1 MKRLPVAPLTIED
14 HDIWCRVWDGPLHAR
29 RPAFRKIAKTGD
41 RRDAELMLGI
51 ERARRYE
58 REHPEDF
65 AQYSGMG
72 FVNTLV
78 SVALEDGPIGFQGLG
93 ITYFA

>member
-41 RRDAELMLGI
+41 RRDAELMLELT
-51 ERARRYE
+51 ERDYQRLRRYALSIGGTTMDW
-58 REHPEDF
+58 PE
-65 AQYSGMG
+65 
-72 FVNTLV
+72 
-78 SVALEDGPIGFQGLG
+78 
-93 ITYFA
+93 